1 MAVTEIKVPPQDYA
15 AALSR
20 VRDYRE
26 QLQHADRQADQN
38 SLDRARDLE
47 LLYQSMRWVDEVP
60 APKHVIWRGRPV
72 DPRSRNRF
80 ATWVLQQ
87 TGLST
92 SYTRRFA
99 SAVELMNSCDSVTR
113 IPPSGEGAL
122 RPLQRL
128 RRAGY
133 GEHVGS
139 VYKQAIELAEGG
151 PVTSSETKQAVR
163 DFLAKYTRTERRQHQ
178 ATNWFEQRRA
188 AIIRDFTVLLDAGQ
202 HATAEQTLNDLLA
215 AYHAHVPGDAQ

>member
-1 MAVTEIKVPPQDYA
+1 MTVTEDEIAAQEYA
-15 AALSR
+15 AALAR
-20 VRDYRE
+20 IKDYRE
-26 QLQHADRQADQN
+26 QLQRADRQTDQN

-47 LLYQSMRWVDEVP
+47 LLYQSMHWVDGIP
-60 APKHVIWRGRPV
+60 APKHKVWRGRPV

-99 SAVELMNSCDSVTR
+99 IAVDLLNSCDAVT
-113 IPPSGEGAL
+113 INPPAGEWAL

-133 GEHVGS
+133 GEHMGE
-139 VYKQAIELAEGG
+139 VYRRAVELAEGQ
-151 PVTSSETKQAVR
+151 PPTVAETSRAVR
-163 DFLAKYTRTERRQHQ
+163 DFLAKYTRTERRNASGAERLSVYQK
-178 ATNWFEQRRA
+178 R
-188 AIIRDFTVLLDAGQ
+188 ISDSFTMLLGLDPTLAG
-202 HATAEQTLNDLLA
+202 TTLNGLIDVYNA
-215 AYHAHVPGDAQ
+215 RIPGDGS